1 MYFRT
6 TLQLL
11 LALLVIPSLGF
22 AQKQYTKSEISNI
35 LTENQRVLK
44 LENADF
50 SEFDISSQYTDAHNE
65 LTHIYLQQKHR
76 GIPIDGASLGI
87 HLNAEGEAV
96 HFGNRFF
103 PHKNDHIRFVSPSIS
118 AETALKKACAQ
129 LGIAP
134 DVVEVVKASGKE
146 GHKTVFSK
154 GSFSVYD
161 VPVEL
166 FLKRRKDNSLA
177 AAWKVE
183 VYTTDE
189 QHYWVVDVDAQDGA
203 IVGQT
208 DLVISCTFGPEQ
220 HDHASHATRLEKE
233 HFSPAIPSASNAFEG
248 MVSAGNYYRVY
259 DMPVEAPSFGSRS
272 LVLSDGDPT
281 ASPLGWHNDGIIQHF
296 ITKGNNVAAYVDPGP
311 LSTPIYTIGGLPG
324 QQPLVFDFDIDFNQM
339 PTLYKDASV
348 TNLFYWNN
356 LIHDIF
362 YHYGFTEAAGNFQQN
377 NLNRGGEGLDA
388 VLAEAQDG
396 SGVDNANFLTLRD
409 GLPGRMQMFL
419 WTTNIPLLDGDLDNG
434 VIAHEYGHGIS
445 TRLTGGP
452 MATCLGGDE
461 QGGEG
466 WSDYFALMLTMNNG
480 NVSSGFTGGRGIGTY
495 VLAEGAGGDG
505 IRPARYSTDFAVND
519 YTYTDINNSNISVP
533 HGVGFIWCTM
543 LWEMTNKLVEE
554 YGFDPDIYHGNGGNN
569 IALQLVVD
577 ALKLQPC
584 SPTFV
589 EMRDAILAADQLNNG
604 GANQCLIWEAFAK
617 RGLGFSASSGSNTRG
632 DEVEAFDLPPAF
644 CQPVIQAR
652 SITESVVSDGGT
664 TTITIE
670 LINNSSDNISGI
682 TVNDYLPSGFSFV
695 SASRPANVNN
705 SGRVRFNNVSVP
717 ANSTTTIQIT
727 AQANTG
733 SQGALNLFDDMENGP
748 FNWTA
753 TYGLNQFVWTNTDA
767 YSGSYSWFAV
777 DPDNPSEQILTL
789 NQDIDV
795 QSGMLLQ
802 FTHRFRTEATFDAGV
817 VEMSTDG
824 GLSWTNI
831 GPLMTQNGYTDNI
844 PLGNNPSIAGF
855 AFGGNSQGFIATRAN
870 LTPLAGNT
878 ARLRF
883 RFSSDIASGGEGWFI
898 DDVVLAT
905 NPTTVTNTV
914 EFSMANGAVTGQ
926 SSSDIIVVA
935 GGALRPGQGG
945 TIPETQRETASA
957 DAISMDVYPNPA
969 RNLATVSL
977 RGLAEGAV
985 SISVQNLHGQEVLRR
1000 ERMAETGFFQAEL
1013 NTSGWPAGLYMVRVQ
1028 QNGTAQTEKLVIR

>member
-1 MYFRT
+1 MYYRT

-11 LALLVIPSLGF
+11 WVFLFIPVLSF
-22 AQKQYTKSEISNI
+22 AQKQYTIKDISNI
-35 LTENQRVLK
+35 LKANQHVLK
-44 LENADF
+44 LEATDF
-50 SEFDISSQYTDAHNE
+50 SEFDISSQYTDAHNG

-76 GIPIDGASLGI
+76 GLSIDGALLGI

-96 HFGNRFF
+96 HFANRFF
-103 PHKNDHIRFVSPSIS
+103 PHKNSHIRFVSPSIS
-118 AETALKKACAQ
+118 AEAALEEACRH
-129 LGIAP
+129 LKIEP
-134 DVVEVVKASGKE
+134 DKISVVENSRE
-146 GHKTVFSK
+146 GENKLAFDKGNFSI
-154 GSFSVYD
+154 YD
-161 VPVEL
+161 VPAEL
-166 FLKRRKDNSLA
+166 VLHRRQDNSLA

-183 VYTTDE
+183 IYTTDE
-189 QHYWVVDVDAQDGA
+189 QHYWVIKVDARDGK
-203 IVGQT
+203 VVELT
-208 DLVISCTFGPEQ
+208 DLVISCTFGPE
-220 HDHASHATRLEKE
+220 HHGHAAHATRLSEK
-233 HFSPAIPSASNAFEG
+233 FPAPAIPSAGNAFESMLTG
-248 MVSAGNYYRVY
+248 GNYYRVY
-259 DMPVEAPSFGSRS
+259 DRPVEAPTFGSRS
-272 LVLSDGDPT
+272 LVLSGGDPA
-281 ASPLGWHNDGIIQHF
+281 ASPLGWHNDGITQHF
-296 ITKGNNVAAYVDPGP
+296 ITRGNNVAAYVDPGP
-311 LSTPIYTIGGLPG
+311 ASTPIYTLGGLPG

-419 WTTNIPLLDGDLDNG
+419 WSTNIPLLDGDLDNG

-466 WSDYFALMLTMNNG
+466 WSDYFGLMLTMNSSNL
-480 NVSSGFTGGRGIGTY
+480 SSGFTAGRGIGTY
-495 VLAEGAGGDG
+495 VLAESPNGDG

-519 YTYTDINNSNISVP
+519 YTYADIDNSNISAP

-543 LWEMTNKLVEE
+543 LWEMTNNLVET
-554 YGFDPDIYHGNGGNN
+554 YGFDPDIYHGTGGNN

-577 ALKLQPC
+577 GIKLQPC

-589 EMRDAILAADQLNNG
+589 EMRDAILAADQINNG

-617 RGLGFSASSGSNTRG
+617 RGLGFSASSGSNARG
-632 DEVEAFDLPPAF
+632 DEVEAFDLPPSS
-644 CQPVIQAR
+644 CQPAIQAR
-652 SITESVVSDGGT
+652 SIAESVVNDGST
-664 TTITIE
+664 TAITIE
-670 LINNSSDNISGI
+670 LTNNSNNNINHV
-682 TVNDYLPSGFSFV
+682 TVNNYLPAGYSFV
-695 SASRPANVNN
+695 SASRNANVNN
-705 SGRVRFNNVSVP
+705 GRVRFNNVSVP
-717 ANSTTTIQIT
+717 ANSTTAIQIN
-727 AQANTG
+727 AQVNTG
-733 SQGALNLFDDMENGP
+733 SQGTLQLFDDMENGP

-753 TYGLNQFVWTNTDA
+753 TYGLNQFVWTSTDA

-824 GLSWTNI
+824 GLTWTNI
-831 GPLMTQNGYTDNI
+831 GPLMTANGYNDNI
-844 PLGNNPSIAGF
+844 PLGNNPSISGF
-855 AFGGNSQGFIATRAN
+855 AFGGDSNGFLTTRAN
-870 LTPLAGNT
+870 LSPLAGNT

-883 RFSSDIASGGEGWFI
+883 RFSSDIASGGEGWYI
-898 DDVVLAT
+898 DDVVLAS
-905 NPTTVTNTV
+905 NPNIVTNTV
-914 EFSMANGAVTGQ
+914 DFSLANGAATGQ
-926 SSSDIIVVA
+926 ASSSSVVVA
-935 GGALRPGQGG
+935 GGAQRPGPGKTVAAPQH
-945 TIPETQRETASA
+945 REPAA
-957 DAISMDVYPNPA
+957 GVIAMDIYPNPA
-969 RNLATVSL
+969 HALATLSL
-977 RGLAEGAV
+977 RGLADGQV
-985 SISVQNLHGQEVLRR
+985 SISVQNLHGQEIFRQ
-1000 ERMAETGFFQAEL
+1000 EKPAEAGFFQMEL
-1013 NTSGWPAGLYMVRVQ
+1013 NTSGWPSGMYLVRAQ
-1028 QNGTAQTEKLVIR
+1028 QNGAAQVQKLVIK